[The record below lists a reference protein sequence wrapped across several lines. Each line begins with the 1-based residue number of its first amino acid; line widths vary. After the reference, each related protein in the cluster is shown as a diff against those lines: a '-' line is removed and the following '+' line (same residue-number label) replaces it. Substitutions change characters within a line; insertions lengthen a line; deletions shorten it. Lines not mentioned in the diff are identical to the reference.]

1 MKLNVKMYK
10 TLNNP
15 VEIQQV
21 NGKEVEVH
29 YMNDTPY
36 LSRYAGRG
44 HFVVWA
50 SDGQGY
56 KLLLE
61 RDYYNA
67 LKPLH
72 SAETNK
78 LWLEFYESVHN
89 VRRGLFFKLMLPM
102 IIGVLVIMAVFAAVE
117 PLQKYQTT
125 VLIVALILMLIFNMF
140 QSNMLKRKIDEIRG
154 NTIDTIKDVFGE
166 EQFDELVKKQNEFY
180 ENYFKFEETSAV
192 EEQPTIEEVAVIE
205 DEENKFAPIEEVEII
220 EEKIDYSNLLVKD
233 LKELA
238 KQKEI
243 ANYSTMK
250 KAELVKALEETE
262 E

>member
-15 VEIQQV
+15 VETQHI
-21 NGKEVEVH
+21 NGKNVEIH

-44 HFVVWA
+44 HFVIWA

-56 KLLLE
+56 KLLVE
-61 RDYYNA
+61 RDYYNT

-72 SAETNK
+72 SADTNA
-78 LWLEFYESVHN
+78 LWLQFYESVHN
-89 VRRGLFFKLMLPM
+89 VRRNLFYKLMLPL
-102 IIGVLVIMAVFAAVE
+102 IIGVLILMSVFAAVE
-117 PLQKYQTT
+117 PLQKYQST

-140 QSNMLKRKIDEIRG
+140 QSNMLKRKVDEIRSE
-154 NTIDTIKDVFGE
+154 TIDTIKDVLGE
-166 EQFDELVKKQNEFY
+166 ELFSELVKKQNEFY
-180 ENYFKFEETSAV
+180 ENYFKFEEEKTTIAV
-192 EEQPTIEEVAVIE
+192 AEIEETTE
-205 DEENKFAPIEEVEII
+205 DEVIEEVEVVN
-220 EEKIDYSNLLVKD
+220 EKVDYNNLTVAE

-243 ANYSTMK
+243 VGYSTMK
-250 KAELVKALEETE
+250 KAELVSALEQTE